1 MIDLLK
7 GKPTSVMSVKT
18 EATYDEIMHAIHH
31 NQIPDKTLRA
41 VVNMCRSHPAKC
53 LFVIYRAFSDKVLF
67 IFGSKPICMEME
79 GSKLQ
84 TIMNRHCLESRIY
97 VFSYVK

>member
-31 NQIPDKTLRA
+31 NQIQTKPYVRWLTC
-41 VVNMCRSHPAKC
+41 VVLTPQS
-53 LFVIYRAFSDKVLF
+53 
-67 IFGSKPICMEME
+67 
-79 GSKLQ
+79 
-84 TIMNRHCLESRIY
+84 
-97 VFSYVK
+97 VFSSSIAPLATRYCLYLAASRYVWKWKGQSCKR